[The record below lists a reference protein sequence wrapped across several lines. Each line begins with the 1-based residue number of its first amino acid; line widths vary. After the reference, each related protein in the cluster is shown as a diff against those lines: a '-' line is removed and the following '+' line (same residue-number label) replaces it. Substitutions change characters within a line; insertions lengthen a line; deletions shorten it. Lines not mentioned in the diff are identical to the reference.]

1 MKQTPTKLRPLKED
15 IAWTPKVS
23 YLALK
28 HILCACHPNKIL
40 QPLCRVYESNLSK
53 KCKYTSIVRDLKDDT
68 NLYKQTLHDGK
79 KSTLEEVSYLVG
91 QWNLT

>member
-1 MKQTPTKLRPLKED
+1 MSIVRSSVEDETNTYDKHLLKED
-15 IAWTPKVS
+15 IAWRPKVS

-28 HILCACHPNKIL
+28 HILCTCHPNKIL

-68 NLYKQTLHDGK
+68 NLY
-79 KSTLEEVSYLVG
+79 
-91 QWNLT
+91 